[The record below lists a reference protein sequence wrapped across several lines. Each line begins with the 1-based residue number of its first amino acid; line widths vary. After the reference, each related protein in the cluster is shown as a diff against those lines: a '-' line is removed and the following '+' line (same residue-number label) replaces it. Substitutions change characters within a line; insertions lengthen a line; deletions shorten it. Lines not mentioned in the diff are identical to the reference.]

1 MDVKENDVHRSARD
15 IGHSVIDAVQV
26 KLSNAVNAG
35 AINLGPEQLAA
46 VLELVKTT
54 GTGAIENATVVYVRA
69 FDAHKKSALPK

>member
-15 IGHSVIDAVQV
+15 IGQSVIDAVQV

-35 AINLGPEQLAA
+35 AIRLEPEQLVA
-46 VLELVKTT
+46 VLELIKTT
-54 GTGAIENATVVYVRA
+54 GSGAIANATTMYVRA